1 MMNVNSIP
9 IWEKITLTVE
19 EAAQYSNIG
28 INKIYELTNNPMCKF
43 VLHVGNKKR
52 LIKRRE
58 FEKYLEQNIEI

>member
-1 MMNVNSIP
+1 MNVNSIP

-43 VLHVGNKKR
+43 VLHVGKKR
-52 LIKRRE
+52 LVKRRE
-58 FEKYLEQNIEI
+58 FEKYLEENIEI